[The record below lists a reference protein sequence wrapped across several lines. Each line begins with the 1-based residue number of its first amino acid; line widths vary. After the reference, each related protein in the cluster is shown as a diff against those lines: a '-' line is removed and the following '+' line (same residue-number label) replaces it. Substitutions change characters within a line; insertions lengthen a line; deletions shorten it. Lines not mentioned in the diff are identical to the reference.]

1 FPCIPGSA
9 PPTQI
14 EVLRRNTRPPP
25 PKQRN
30 TTEAKTNKENK
41 ETKKRTDID
50 LLPSNDY
57 IYWTGYPTQPCS
69 RFPGMLRKCG
79 KLLNIV
85 GQGPARITSLIRD
98 GTSSTD
104 TGVHWDTH

>member
-1 FPCIPGSA
+1 MD
-9 PPTQI
+9 
-14 EVLRRNTRPPP
+14 VLGRNTRPPP
-25 PKQRN
+25 HTRRI
-30 TTEAKTNKENK
+30 TTEAKTNKDNK
-41 ETKKRTDID
+41 ETTKRTDID
-50 LLPSNDY
+50 LSPPNDY